1 MRRVGM
7 TVVLLGGLLLACA
20 SAPPAGRAQPVDP
33 DLARYRQGHAALAAG
48 DFAAARAAFE
58 AVPADA
64 LLGDYAAFFVPETL
78 LRWGDEAAALDGFRA
93 LLDRHP
99 DSTLLPAALLAL
111 TDTQFRQERWAEA
124 ERDARRFLKAAPNH
138 PEAARVLVRLAEAR
152 AAQGQVGE
160 AIADL
165 RRRWVEAPASHWGEA
180 AREIAEDLAVRQ
192 GVPLAPLT
200 ADERLLQAQRYAD
213 ASDFAAAARVLEE
226 LLALGP
232 DPALRHRA
240 LVQLAP
246 SLGRVNRGAE
256 GAALLQA
263 ALADPPTAWRAG
275 LLAELARLY
284 RRLGQPAAAEPVLE
298 QLVSQQPDSPLVPD
312 AWLAL
317 GRARFDLG
325 EADEARAALESLIKG
340 FPDTTAAASARWEL
354 AWHHYRQTRFR
365 EAAGLFRQLSGA
377 SSSFRLAGL
386 YWAARSLDAV
396 PDKGAAA
403 LYREVV
409 SRAPHTYY
417 GILAAGRLKGKGAL
431 PPPVAAPIKLAADP
445 IKLIEGDRHF
455 QKGRALWQLGFEG
468 HALVEL
474 ETLGRDVVVDPDR
487 AWSLANAFS
496 LIGEPGRS
504 LRYLR
509 RVFGG
514 AAEAGAPGLTDQFWR
529 LFYPFGHSTI
539 VRDAA
544 RRAGLDPYFVAA
556 VIREESSYD
565 VRARSWVGAVGLM
578 QLMPETARLVAAD
591 VGLRFTEPAGLWEPP
606 VNITLGTHYLA
617 QLRAKFRE
625 PLLAVASYNA
635 GPHRVQKWQAERPR
649 ADLDEFVDQIPF
661 DETRAFVKRVSTS
674 WHHYRRLY
682 GP

>member
-1 MRRVGM
+1 MRRARIV
-7 TVVLLGGLLLACA
+7 VVLLGGLLLA
-20 SAPPAGRAQPVDP
+20 APAAGRAQALDP
-33 DLARYRQGHAALAAG
+33 ELGRYRQAHTALAAG
-48 DFAAARAAFE
+48 DYATARPLFE
-58 AVPADA
+58 AVPADS
-64 LLGDYAAFFVPETL
+64 LLGDYAAFFAAETL
-78 LRWGDEAAALDGFRA
+78 LRAGDEPVALDGFRA
-93 LLDRHP
+93 VVERFP

-111 TDTQFRQERWAEA
+111 ADTYFRQGRWAEA
-124 ERDARRFLKAAPNH
+124 EREARRFLKATPNH
-138 PEAARVLVRLAEAR
+138 PEAARILVRLAEAR
-152 AAQGQVGE
+152 AAQGFVGE

-165 RRRWVEAPASHWGEA
+165 RRRWIEAPASQWGEA
-180 AREIAEDLAVRQ
+180 AREIAEGLSARH
-192 GVPLAPLT
+192 GLPLAPLT
-200 ADERLLQAQRYAD
+200 ADERFLQAQRYAD

-226 LLALGP
+226 LLAQGP
-232 DPALRHRA
+232 DPAVRQRA

-246 SLGRVNRGAE
+246 ALGRVQRGSEATV
-256 GAALLQA
+256 LLQA
-263 ALADPPTAWRAG
+263 ALADPPTGLRPA
-275 LLAELARLY
+275 LLAELARLH
-284 RRLGQPAAAEPVLE
+284 RRLGQPAVAVPVLE
-298 QLVSQQPDSPLVPD
+298 QLVTEHPDSPLVPD

-325 EADEARAALESLIKG
+325 QTEPGRAAFESLIRA
-340 FPDTTAAASARWEL
+340 FPDSPAAASAQWEL

-365 EAAGLFRQLSGA
+365 EAAATFRQLSAG
-377 SSSFRLAGL
+377 SSTFRLAGL

-396 PDKGAAA
+396 PEKGGAAA

-409 SRAPHTYY
+409 GRAPNTYY

-431 PPPVAAPIKLAADP
+431 PPPLAAPVKLAADP
-445 IKLIEGDRHF
+445 MRLIEPDRRF
-455 QKGRALWQLGFEG
+455 QKGRALAQLGFDG

-474 ETLGRDVVVDPDR
+474 EALGREVGVDTDR
-487 AWSLANAFS
+487 AWSLANAFAQ
-496 LIGEPGRS
+496 IDEPGRS

-514 AAEAGAPGLTDQFWR
+514 SAEAGAPGLTDQFWR
-529 LFYPFGHSTI
+529 LFYPFGHSAI

-544 RRAGLDPYFVAA
+544 RRAGLDPFFVAA

-606 VNITLGTHYLA
+606 VNITLGAHYLA
-617 QLRAKFRE
+617 QLRGRFQE

-635 GPHRVQKWQAERPR
+635 GPHRVQKWVAERPR
-649 ADLDEFVDQIPF
+649 ADLDEFIDQIPF

-682 GP
+682 GKP